1 MIRLIRVRLIRF
13 DCVGRGFMPRR
24 RLALTA
30 QGKCNEY
37 CSLDQYSFRGLESGE
52 TDWSVSGRFVSG
64 DGFTPADWHASN
76 PIHKGNPE
84 NSCLYGK
91 PKLPYE
97 EWIRGSQ
104 WGESPW
110 SIGSGK
116 LVRELRGAL
125 VAGGPFFLMLGAFR
139 IG

>member
-1 MIRLIRVRLIRF
+1 
-13 DCVGRGFMPRR
+13 MPRR

-37 CSLDQYSFRGLESGE
+37 CSLNQYSFRGLESGE

-76 PIHKGNPE
+76 PIHKGSPE

-91 PKLPYE
+91 PKLSLMKSGYGGLNGSKARGQPEAGSLFGNYGE
-97 EWIRGSQ
+97 LWLLEVPFLFWDHFEWE
-104 WGESPW
+104 GE
-110 SIGSGK
+110 K
-116 LVRELRGAL
+116 LPLFHLA
-125 VAGGPFFLMLGAFR
+125 
-139 IG
+139 